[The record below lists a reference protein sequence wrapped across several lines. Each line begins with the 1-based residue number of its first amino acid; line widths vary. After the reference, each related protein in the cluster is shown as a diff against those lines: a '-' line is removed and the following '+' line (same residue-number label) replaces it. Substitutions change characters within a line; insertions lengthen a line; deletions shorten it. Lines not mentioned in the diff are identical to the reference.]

1 MKIIFATN
9 NQNKLKEIQHA
20 LGDSFELLSL
30 RDVQFSGDIPE
41 TGETLEENALQKAG
55 FIAERFDYPV
65 FADDTGLEIDALKG
79 RPGVNTAHY
88 SGSRDSEKNM
98 DKVLKEMGDTKN
110 RSARFRTVIA
120 FVKGGKSDLFE
131 GKVEGSIALRPSGD
145 KGFGYDP
152 IFIPEGQARTF
163 AEMTMEEKSQ
173 QNHRVRAL
181 RKFIAYLSGL
191 QTQSSS

>member
-1 MKIIFATN
+1 LKIIFATN
-9 NQNKLKEIQHA
+9 NQNKLREIQHA

-55 FIAERFDYPV
+55 FIADRFDYPV
-65 FADDTGLEIDALKG
+65 FADDTGLEIDALNG
-79 RPGVNTAHY
+79 CPGVHTAHY

-98 DKVLKEMGDTKN
+98 DKVLKEMGDTNN
-110 RSARFRTVIA
+110 RTARFRTVIA

-152 IFIPEGQARTF
+152 IFIPEGQSRTF